1 MAQKKDSGVFQ
12 TEKGLWGYRF
22 TLLIEGKRIS
32 RRKFT
37 DSDGN
42 KLTSK
47 KQAVRAR
54 EEVIIQAHLDEER
67 KRLIILPQS
76 HHRIRTMCSSHKDA
90 RRSLP

>member
-47 KQAVRAR
+47 KQAVKAR
-54 EEVIIQAHLDEER
+54 EEVCSFYLS
-67 KRLIILPQS
+67 LIWHIAD
-76 HHRIRTMCSSHKDA
+76 CF
-90 RRSLP
+90 